1 MLIQLLS
8 NKYPGMRL
16 WLTQRLTALMM
27 AIYVVALVM
36 LLVFKQPS
44 NYLEWLGFMQP
55 WWMRSTTLIFFI
67 SLFVH
72 AWLGVQDV
80 LKDYIANL
88 ALRRVL
94 HHLVNFS
101 LWLYLAWI
109 CVILWKF

>member
-16 WLTQRLTALMM
+16 WLTQRLTALVM
-27 AIYVVALVM
+27 AIYVVVLVSV
-36 LLVFKQPS
+36 LAFKQPS
-44 NYLEWLGFMQP
+44 NYQLWLSFMQP
-55 WWMRSTTLIFFI
+55 VWMRLATLIFFI

-80 LKDYIANL
+80 LKDYVFNL
-88 ALRRVL
+88 ALRRAL

-101 LWLYLAWI
+101 LWLYFAWA
-109 CVILWKF
+109 CVILLKF

>member
-16 WLTQRLTALMM
+16 WLTQRLTALVM
-27 AIYVVALVM
+27 AIYVVGLV
-36 LLVFKQPS
+36 LLLAFKQPS
-44 NYLEWLGFMQP
+44 NYLKWLGFMQP
-55 WWMRSTTLIFFI
+55 WWMRLSTLVFFI
-67 SLFVH
+67 SLFGH

-80 LKDYIANL
+80 LKDYVFNL

-94 HHLVNFS
+94 HHLVILS
-101 LWLYLAWI
+101 LWLYFAWI

>member
-1 MLIQLLS
+1 MLIKLLS

-16 WLTQRLTALMM
+16 WLTQRLTALVM
-27 AIYVVALVM
+27 AIYVVGLVL

-44 NYLEWLGFMQP
+44 NYLKWLGFMQP
-55 WWMRSTTLIFFI
+55 WWMRLSTLVFFI
-67 SLFVH
+67 SLFGH

-80 LKDYIANL
+80 LKDYVFNL

-94 HHLVNFS
+94 HHLVILS
-101 LWLYLAWI
+101 LWLYFAWI